1 MNKVATEFQQ
11 EQQPEKKHQK
21 VLRESFFL
29 LYIVL
34 TLAYTALISY
44 FLGSAIM
51 IFSDLK
57 NGTANSLA
65 RDMIDVWK
73 NNYIITDIALTST
86 TKCPSGYSLAYNFQ
100 WPGLNNLCSCPS
112 TQNYDIT
119 YSAFLGQCSQN
130 DLLQSSCINSNAI
143 PTQNLNLWR
152 NYKRLCVKYGSDTF
166 YSMPI
171 NCGNQSGYQVC
182 GTGDTRICVKNS
194 EACPISSLIVS
205 TSGLGTSNFKSI
217 SIDSTNYVYYRYDQ
231 NSFPV
236 AYFKITNDYFCGFH
250 AKNFAPNQAL
260 FLYSTS
266 NADFD
271 CQAVDRDFR
280 IVDSMGLSDFLTI
293 NNLTDSL
300 TAIPSYPQATNEYST
315 YLGSRSY
322 QYWSYS
328 CRDNSDYDL
337 KSVDDFFSLNRDS
350 SYQIGLIIVT
360 VVSLLISGVILPGID
375 IAKRYF
381 MGEEKRAEAKV
392 LKTSTLILDKFFRF
406 TLFPLI
412 IVCYTQVKNEINWLK
427 SISDFKCSTD
437 YFYQSVQTPHFNSL
451 NDLASFYGDILA
463 LWVLM
468 VILDIVYLTI
478 RFMTD
483 RKKEIIIKATKAP
496 AEEIQPLNNKIVPV
510 EEKEISQKNDK
521 TDLEEGVDHAE
532 INSIAQELK
541 KIIQQ
546 ANEPSKAMVKGLEME
561 MKGTMNDIKENEV
574 GLSSHKNIS
583 SRDFLINKKEDEE
596 EKQEK
601 QESQKNLDEILPKN
615 NKVLPPLK
623 IKTKKNLED
632 IKEIDTPTKN

>member
-1 MNKVATEFQQ
+1 MNKVATEFQK

-65 RDMIDVWK
+65 LDMIDVWK
-73 NNYIITDIALTST
+73 NNHIITDIALTST
-86 TKCPSGYSLAYNFQ
+86 ARCPSGYSLAYNFQ
-100 WPGLNNLCSCPS
+100 WPGLNDLCSCPS
-112 TQNYDIT
+112 TLNEDIT
-119 YSAFLGQCSQN
+119 YSASLDQCSQPN
-130 DLLQSSCINSNAI
+130 LLQGCISSNAI

-152 NYKRLCVKYGSDTF
+152 NSKRLCVKYGSDTF
-166 YSMPI
+166 YSMPVT
-171 NCGNQSGYQVC
+171 CGNQSGYQVC
-182 GTGDTRICVKNS
+182 GSGDTRICVKNS

-205 TSGLGTSNFKSI
+205 PSGLGTSSFKSI
-217 SIDSTNYVYYRYDQ
+217 SIDSTNYLYYRYDQ

-236 AYFKITNDYFCGFH
+236 AFFKITNDYFCGFH

-280 IVDSMGLSDFLTI
+280 IVDSMGLADFLTI
-293 NNLTDSL
+293 NNLTETL
-300 TAIPSYPQATNEYST
+300 TSIPSYPQATNEYLT

-328 CRDNSDYDL
+328 CRGNSDYDL

-360 VVSLLISGVILPGID
+360 VVSLLISGIILPGID
-375 IAKRYF
+375 ISKRYF
-381 MGEEKRAEAKV
+381 MGAEKRADAKV

-427 SISDFKCSTD
+427 SISDYKCSTD

-451 NDLASFYGDILA
+451 NDLASFYGNILA

-468 VILDIVYLTI
+468 VILDIIYLTV

-483 RKKEIIIKATKAP
+483 RKKEIIIKAKEAP
-496 AEEIQPLNNKIVPV
+496 HEESQPLNNKIVPIE
-510 EEKEISQKNDK
+510 EEKEPSQKNDK

-561 MKGTMNDIKENEV
+561 MKGTMNDIKEHEV
-574 GLSSHKNIS
+574 GLSSNKNIS
-583 SRDFLINKKEDEE
+583 SHDFLINKKEDEE
-596 EKQEK
+596 EKQEN
-601 QESQKNLDEILPKN
+601 KNNLEEQIPKS

-623 IKTKKNLED
+623 IKQKKNLED
-632 IKEIDTPTKN
+632 IKEVETPPKK